1 MLGPREAEWDVGG
14 LLVVVD
20 GGGYCWLRFVK

>member
-1 MLGPREAEWDVGG
+1 MLVLREAEWDVGG